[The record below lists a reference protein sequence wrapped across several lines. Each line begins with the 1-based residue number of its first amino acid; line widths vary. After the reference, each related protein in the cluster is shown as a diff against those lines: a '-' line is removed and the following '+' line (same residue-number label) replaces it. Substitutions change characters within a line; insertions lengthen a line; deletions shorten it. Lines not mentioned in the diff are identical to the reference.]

1 MDVQKSK
8 VTTPFWHS
16 RGKLIGVGAGVVT
29 LLLVLSVT
37 LMSGNAV
44 AVSERNL
51 LIDTVKQGSLD
62 VTIEGYGEL
71 VSDKQQLLTS
81 PSQATVKE
89 IVLKPGAE
97 VTADSVIVRL
107 EDPGLVK
114 TFQTAKQELNEAE
127 SALRQLRLTNQR
139 EKLRE
144 RSDLAELVSEL
155 ATATAQRQA
164 EEKLVSSGIVS
175 RITFEKSVQ
184 NERQLKERIAL
195 SNAGMAQLDQLQRES
210 LDIQEDQVQQMQA
223 NLELAQGQLDRLT
236 VKAGMNGVLQRLK
249 VEVGQS
255 LSPGSEVALVGSAT
269 ELIAL
274 IRVPQ
279 GQAQSV
285 HVGNEAVIDTRREKL
300 SGKVTRIMPIVA
312 NNTVEIEIA
321 LPSIAGTS
329 ARPNLS
335 VDGSII
341 GDHLNEVRYVRR
353 PAGVNGNTTVR
364 VYTMAAGSNKAK
376 PKEAKFGRLA
386 GQYIEVLAG
395 LEAGEQLIV
404 SDLSQ
409 LKLNGESLSVESR

>member
-1 MDVQKSK
+1 MDVQKPK
-8 VTTPFWHS
+8 ITTPLLHS
-16 RGKLIGVGAGVVT
+16 RGKLIGIAVGSVA
-29 LLLVLSVT
+29 VLAVSIA

-51 LIDTVKQGSLD
+51 LIDTVKKGSLD
-62 VTIEGYGEL
+62 VTVEGYGEL

-107 EDPGLVK
+107 EDPDLIK
-114 TFQTAKQELNEAE
+114 AFQTAKQEVNEAE
-127 SALRQLRLTNQR
+127 STLRQLRLTYQR

-144 RSDLAELVSEL
+144 HSDLAELASEL
-155 ATATAQRQA
+155 AIAKVQRQA
-164 EEKLVSSGIVS
+164 EEKLIKSGIVS
-175 RITFEKSVQ
+175 RMTFEKTVQ
-184 NERQLKERIAL
+184 NERRLKERIAL
-195 SNAGMAQLDQLQRES
+195 SNAGIEQLEQLQRES
-210 LDIQEDQVQQMQA
+210 LEIQEDQVRQMKA
-223 NLELAQGQLDRLT
+223 NLQLAQEQLNRLT
-236 VKAGMNGVLQRLK
+236 VKAGMSGVLQKLW

-255 LSPGSEVALVGSAT
+255 LSPGGEVALVGSAT

-285 HVGNEAVIDTRREKL
+285 HLGNRAIIDTRREKL
-300 SGKVTRIMPIVA
+300 NGKVTRIEPIVA

-321 LPSIAGTS
+321 LPSMVGTS

-335 VDGSII
+335 VDGTII
-341 GDHLNEVRYVRR
+341 GDRLNEVRYVRR
-353 PAGVNGNTTVR
+353 PAGVNGTSKAR
-364 VYTMAAGSNKAK
+364 VYALAAGSNKAN
-376 PKEAKFGRLA
+376 PKEVEFGRLA

-395 LEAGEQLIV
+395 LDVGEQLIV

-409 LKLNGESLSVESR
+409 LKLDGEPLNVESR

>member
-1 MDVQKSK
+1 MDVQKPK

-16 RGKLIGVGAGVVT
+16 RGKLIGIVVT
-29 LLLVLSVT
+29 VVALLVLSVA

-62 VTIEGYGEL
+62 VTVEGYGEL

-107 EDPGLVK
+107 EDPDLVK
-114 TFQTAKQELNEAE
+114 AFQTAKQELNEAE
-127 SALRQLRLTNQR
+127 STLRQLRLTYQR
-139 EKLRE
+139 EKLRHH
-144 RSDLAELVSEL
+144 SDLAELASEL
-155 ATATAQRQA
+155 AIATVQRQA
-164 EEKLVSSGIVS
+164 EEKLISSGIVS
-175 RITFEKSVQ
+175 RMTFEKTVQ
-184 NERQLKERIAL
+184 KERQLKERIAL
-195 SNAGMAQLDQLQRES
+195 SNTGMAQLEQLQRES
-210 LDIQEDQVQQMQA
+210 LEIQEDQVRQMQA
-223 NLELAQGQLDRLT
+223 NLELAQEQLDRLT
-236 VKAGMNGVLQRLK
+236 VKAGMSGVLQKLQ

-255 LSPGSEVALVGSAT
+255 LSPGGEVALVGSAT
-269 ELIAL
+269 ELVAL

-285 HVGNEAVIDTRREKL
+285 HVGNEAIIDTRREKL
-300 SGKVTRIMPIVA
+300 KGRVTRIVPIVA

-341 GDHLNEVRYVRR
+341 GDRLDEVRYVRR
-353 PAGVNGNTTVR
+353 PAGVTGNSTAQ
-364 VYTMAAGSNKAK
+364 VYAMASGSNKAK
-376 PKEAKFGRLA
+376 PKEVKFGRLA

-395 LEAGEQLIV
+395 LDTGEQLIV

-409 LKLNGESLSVESR
+409 LKLDGESLSVESR

>member
-1 MDVQKSK
+1 MDVQKPK

-16 RGKLIGVGAGVVT
+16 RGKLIGIAVTVVA
-29 LLLVLSVT
+29 LLVLSVA

-62 VTIEGYGEL
+62 VTVEGYGEL

-107 EDPGLVK
+107 EDPDLVK
-114 TFQTAKQELNEAE
+114 SFQTAKQELNEAE
-127 SALRQLRLTNQR
+127 STLRQLRLTYQR
-139 EKLRE
+139 EKLRQH
-144 RSDLAELVSEL
+144 SDLAELASEL
-155 ATATAQRQA
+155 AIATVQRQA
-164 EEKLVSSGIVS
+164 EEKLISSGIVS
-175 RITFEKSVQ
+175 RMTFEKTVQ
-184 NERQLKERIAL
+184 KERQLKERIAL
-195 SNAGMAQLDQLQRES
+195 SNTGMAQLEQLQRES
-210 LDIQEDQVQQMQA
+210 LEIQEDQVRQMQA
-223 NLELAQGQLDRLT
+223 NLELAQEQLDRLT
-236 VKAGMNGVLQRLK
+236 VKAGMSGVLQKLQ

-255 LSPGSEVALVGSAT
+255 LSPGGEVALVGSAT
-269 ELIAL
+269 ELVAL

-285 HVGNEAVIDTRREKL
+285 HIGNEAIIDTRREKL
-300 SGKVTRIMPIVA
+300 KGKVTRIVPIVA

-341 GDHLNEVRYVRR
+341 GDRLDEVRYVRR
-353 PAGVNGNTTVR
+353 PAGVTGNSTAQ
-364 VYTMAAGSNKAK
+364 VYAMASGSNKAK
-376 PKEAKFGRLA
+376 PKEVKFGRLA

-395 LEAGEQLIV
+395 LDTGEQLIV

-409 LKLNGESLSVESR
+409 LKLDGESLSVESR